1 MAYIYILENK
11 DVKRIKIGATVNHP
25 DDRLLDISRMWRAIK
40 GRCQICLGWRL
51 LVDGRMP
58 NHVHCHGS
66 GELPFEYS
74 TQLAEE
80 QLVDMQG
87 RLPWIKGSDLNFATK
102 RIKNLQK
109 IIGSYKKN
117 PKRIGTWNL
126 LTAYKVDFAYI
137 VEERVHQ
144 ILAAHLDKDAPF
156 GEVFSCS
163 TEEAIRVIENTIAK
177 VKVEIEPS

>member
-11 DVKRIKIGATVNHP
+11 DVQRIKIGATVNHP
-25 DDRLLDISRMWRAIK
+25 EDRLLDISRMWRAIK
-40 GRCQICLGWRL
+40 GRCQICLSWRL
-51 LVDGRMP
+51 LIDGRMP
-58 NHVHCHGS
+58 NHVHCYGS

-80 QLVDMQG
+80 QLVDLQG
-87 RLPWIKGSDLNFATK
+87 RLPLIEGSDLNFATK

-126 LTAYKVDFAYI
+126 LTSYKVDFAYT

-156 GEVFSCS
+156 GEVFSC
-163 TEEAIRVIENTIAK
+163 TPEEAIAVVVNVIAQLENQ
-177 VKVEIEPS
+177 